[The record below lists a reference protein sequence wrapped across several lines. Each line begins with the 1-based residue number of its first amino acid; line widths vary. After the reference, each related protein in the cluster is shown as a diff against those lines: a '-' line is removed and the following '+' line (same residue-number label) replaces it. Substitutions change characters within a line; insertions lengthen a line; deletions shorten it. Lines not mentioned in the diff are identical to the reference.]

1 MIIPSARTES
11 SDTNKKENAMTT
23 IKNLTP
29 HAVNIIGADG
39 STLISFEPDS
49 TIPAPRL
56 KRAKADMIEIKVQGG
71 VQVPVSLGADL
82 VQEFEDSA
90 GLPDAEEGVLF
101 IVSRFVAVEAAKMGR
116 KDFLVP
122 DLLVRDDEGNIIGCK
137 ALATVSA

>member
-1 MIIPSARTES
+1 MT
-11 SDTNKKENAMTT
+11 TT

-56 KRAKADMIEIKVQGG
+56 KRAKADMIEIKAQGG
-71 VQVPVSLGADL
+71 IQVPISLGADL
-82 VQEFEDSA
+82 VQEFEDGS
-90 GLPDAEEGVLF
+90 GLPDVEEGTLF

-122 DLLVRDDEGNIIGCK
+122 DLLVRDEGCSIIGCK
-137 ALATVSA
+137 ALATVGA